1 MNASILISA
10 WSAAASDIYI
20 GSRFL
25 FFLARRGHAPA
36 FLGHLFKLNARRS
49 VADAESSDG
58 DTTDVSEGDSGSES
72 DYNGTYSTT
81 MRTHRELNS
90 RETSRIIQSQP
101 RSYEYRGRAI

>member
-58 DTTDVSEGDSGSES
+58 DTTDVSEGESGNES
-72 DYNGTYSTT
+72 DYNGTFCTT
-81 MRTHRELNS
+81 MSMQLELGSGRTC
-90 RETSRIIQSQP
+90 RITESQP
-101 RSYEYRGRAI
+101 RSYEHRGRAI